1 MKTGLAVEE
10 KPHEATVSMTWGQ
23 VLGAFLLALLPI
35 AALWWFVSSV
45 STLGHAM
52 RELPPVV
59 ECSNGF
65 GYTLGAVV
73 ALGPLSVVSMYGTL
87 APRMAPA
94 RYQRFAFQCLIAG
107 LVLMLVGN
115 PLATF
120 LLDHYFLTAG
130 YQVCEPLSS
139 RWMNHRS
146 VVYTLPGSGEC
157 ERLAV
162 RTQAPRK

>member
-1 MKTGLAVEE
+1 MKTGLAAEE
-10 KPHEATVSMTWGQ
+10 TSHETTASMTWRQAPG
-23 VLGAFLLALLPI
+23 VFLLALLPI
-35 AALWWFVSSV
+35 GGLWWLVSSV

-59 ECSNGF
+59 EFSNGF

-73 ALGPLSVVSMYGTL
+73 ALGPLSVVSIYWAL
-87 APRMAPA
+87 APRIAPA
-94 RYQRFAFQCLIAG
+94 RYQRFAFQCLVAG

-115 PLATF
+115 PVATF
-120 LLDHYFLTAG
+120 LLDRYFQTAG

-157 ERLAV
+157 EKLAV
-162 RTQAPRK
+162 RTQAPWK